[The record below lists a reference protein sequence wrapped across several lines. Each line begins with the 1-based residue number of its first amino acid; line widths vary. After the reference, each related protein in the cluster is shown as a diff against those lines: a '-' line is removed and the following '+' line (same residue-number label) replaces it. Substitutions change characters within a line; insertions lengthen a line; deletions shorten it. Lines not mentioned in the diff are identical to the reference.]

1 MATKLINKNKL
12 VFKNG
17 FFYKK
22 NKRVYIESNVVEQL
36 NKLETLMQQ
45 YDYLDKQGEYNPEPS
60 LEGFEREHI
69 ETVNV
74 NISSPTPIL
83 DEEIEKTKAMLEE
96 IDNHNTA
103 KEVERVCGCF
113 KDLLYWVA
121 SEEVLITDESLWFDE
136 DMAKVDTPHIGNPLK
151 LDQDSLMNVI
161 TFMVS
166 DGENLA
172 YVIDHD

>member
-12 VFKNG
+12 EFKNG

-36 NKLETLMQQ
+36 NNLETLMQQ

-60 LEGFEREHI
+60 LDGFEREHI
-69 ETVNV
+69 ENV
-74 NISSPTPIL
+74 KIDISSPTPIL
-83 DEEIEKTKAMLEE
+83 DEEIKKTKAILEE
-96 IDNHNTA
+96 INNQNTA

-121 SEEVLITDESLWFDE
+121 SDEILITNNEPYVE
-136 DMAKVDTPHIGNPLK
+136 DCAKVDTPHIGNPLE
-151 LDQDSLMNVI
+151 LDRDNIMNVI

-166 DGENLA
+166 DGRHQADEIN
-172 YVIDHD
+172 HD